1 MSAKSKPSTW
11 RQAAGSKV
19 CDTGEVAVL
28 TGITIWGRPGTA
40 GAAQVRPGPWPYLGG
55 GGGERTRPL
64 GGRARRPE
72 GRSAQPLSVPEVL
85 SVLACDELGL
95 TAFVAAC
102 DVPVL
107 VEPVPVPVLVEPVLL
122 VEPEVV
128 EPASEP

>member
-40 GAAQVRPGPWPYLGG
+40 GAAQVRHGAAQVRPGPPRYGMGPPRYGRGLWPYLGG

-72 GRSAQPLSVPEVL
+72 GRSAQPL
-85 SVLACDELGL
+85 
-95 TAFVAAC
+95 
-102 DVPVL
+102 
-107 VEPVPVPVLVEPVLL
+107 
-122 VEPEVV
+122 
-128 EPASEP
+128 